1 MDSTVV
7 APEWLVQK
15 KPSAARRQKLL
26 AKPRGCVLQMNRI
39 GIYFAMKHTIKFSL
53 WAGVILLLLSSSLR
67 TFAAYSI
74 FLQLDGTPGEA
85 TASGFEDQI
94 VVTSFSHGVSTTV
107 TTNPTGGPGASE
119 PTFTD
124 LTISKSLDK
133 ASPLLYLNC
142 AQGKV
147 IKTATLTL
155 CQQDEDKTT
164 VFYTIK
170 LGQVLVTSVRSS
182 GNSGG
187 DSRPTET
194 ITLNFSTIDCKYVPQ
209 NSDGTAG
216 TPVEFK
222 WNLTTNKA
230 A

>member
-1 MDSTVV
+1 
-7 APEWLVQK
+7 
-15 KPSAARRQKLL
+15 
-26 AKPRGCVLQMNRI
+26 
-39 GIYFAMKHTIKFSL
+39 MKHTIKFSL

-74 FLQLDGTPGEA
+74 FLRLDGIEGEA
-85 TASGFEDQI
+85 TNSDFENQI
-94 VVTSFSHGVSTTV
+94 VVTSFSHGMSILA
-107 TTNPTGGPGASE
+107 PTGGSSGPGTSK

-124 LTISKSLDK
+124 LTITKSLDK